1 MKGQKIGMRALAV
14 LLASAALGFAQI
26 PNTGVTGAPMQGPP
40 NPNNP
45 AGISE
50 PVGPG
55 TINYVEG
62 QVSLDGQ
69 ELSRQSVGAARLTPG
84 HTLNTGEGYV
94 EVLLTPGAFFRVG
107 NNSEVRI
114 LSAGLAATQIQLV
127 RGSAILEVDQLIT
140 GTNLSIV
147 MNGTT
152 AFIEKNGLYQFD
164 AAQQAVMVLDGKATI
179 QEAGGTVTL
188 GKHDQVLLASNHP
201 LKKRGLPIKTV
212 EAQPLYVWSKARS
225 EDEAQASTNAAS
237 NANYYATAGPGWYWD
252 PAWDFYGFWP
262 YADALYSPFGW
273 GFYGP
278 GYFGFGYF
286 GGGYYGGR
294 YYGGHYGWGGH
305 AGWGRPGTGWHG
317 RGGGATAKAG
327 GFRGGGTSGF
337 HGGGGGG
344 FHGGGFGGG
353 GGFHGGGAG
362 GHR

>member
-1 MKGQKIGMRALAV
+1 MKGQTIGVRV
-14 LLASAALGFAQI
+14 VGILLASAALGLAQT
-26 PNTGVTGAPMQGPP
+26 PYVGDAGANQQGQLNSNSPVR
-40 NPNNP
+40 
-45 AGISE
+45 AAE

-69 ELSRQSVGAARLTPG
+69 MLSPQSVGAARLILG
-84 HTLNTGEGYV
+84 HILDTTQGYV

-107 NNSEVRI
+107 NNSEIRI
-114 LSAGLAATQIQLV
+114 LSAGLAATQVQLV

-147 MNGTT
+147 ISGTT
-152 AFIEKNGLYQFD
+152 ALIEKNGLYQFD
-164 AAQQAVMVLDGKATI
+164 AAHQALMVLDGKATI
-179 QEAGGTVTL
+179 QEVGGTVTL
-188 GKHDQVLLASNHP
+188 GKHDQVLLASNRP
-201 LKKRGLPIKTV
+201 LKKRGLNVKTV

-225 EDEAQASTNAAS
+225 EDEAQASTLAAS

-252 PAWDFYGFWP
+252 PTRDFYGFWP

-305 AGWGRPGTGWHG
+305 VGWGRPGTGWHG
-317 RGGGATAKAG
+317 RGGGATAKVG
-327 GFRGGGTSGF
+327 GFRGGGASGF
-337 HGGGGGG
+337 R
-344 FHGGGFGGG
+344 GGGFGGG
-353 GGFHGGGAG
+353 GGFHGGGGG